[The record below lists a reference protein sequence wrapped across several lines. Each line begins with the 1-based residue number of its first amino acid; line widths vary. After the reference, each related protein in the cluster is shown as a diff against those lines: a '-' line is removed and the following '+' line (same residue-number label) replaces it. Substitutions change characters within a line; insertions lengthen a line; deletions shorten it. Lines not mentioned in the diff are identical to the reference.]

1 MLDLF
6 DEKNLFG
13 NLIINESDLLKSKD
27 MNPNSKRK
35 APTAPPFE
43 SPLIPLQ
50 QDPPTPPNDD
60 HSPDNNDVK
69 VHMFGTLRVKLK
81 RLVELN
87 DLNTIS
93 KYPSV
98 EFNLNL
104 QPKLIACYSNSIFI
118 CDDDTGNLAIGELD
132 DTLKMRSLNKLN
144 LTNNIIKA
152 ISVNRKYL
160 ALSLSEI
167 NKEKWQSISKYY
179 NYHKVDTQSKCAIV
193 IFRLNEH
200 ANGIAFEKIIT
211 TWPSKSNFN
220 LITPNSIALSLAQSQ
235 TNDLFV
241 SDRESHTIFRIDVKS
256 GNLISKLILKNNLQ
270 QEPTGMCLTERHLIY
285 VDSYKLEINVC
296 DISSNEFV
304 LVRNFKMFTSI
315 DDGPNGA
322 IGNNVL
328 FNEPFFDI
336 CYSKSNNLIFL
347 KNRADSKLIV
357 YDYNNANANAL
368 TLKYSFDYDCS
379 NFQSMSHLKLSK
391 SSNSKNSSAAIV
403 PTTDDYFILTGF
415 NNIET
420 KMFKLGLFSN
430 F

>member
-13 NLIINESDLLKSKD
+13 NLIINESDLLKSKEINV
-27 MNPNSKRK
+27 NPKRK

-43 SPLIPLQ
+43 SSIMPLQ
-50 QDPPTPPNDD
+50 QHDPPTPPNDEQT
-60 HSPDNNDVK
+60 NLK

-98 EFNLNL
+98 EFNLNGI
-104 QPKLIACYSNSIFI
+104 QPKLIACFSNSIFI
-118 CDDDTGNLAIGELD
+118 CDDETGNLAIAEMTD
-132 DTLKMRSLNKLN
+132 DNLKIRSLNKLN
-144 LTNNIIKA
+144 LANTIKSIA
-152 ISVNRKYL
+152 VNRKYL
-160 ALSLSEI
+160 ALSLSDI

-179 NYHKVDTQSKCAIV
+179 NYNKVDNQSKCAIV

-211 TWPSKSNFN
+211 TSPAKSNFN

-235 TNDLFV
+235 SNDLFV

-256 GNLISKLILKNNLQ
+256 GNLISKLTLKNNLQ

-285 VDSYKLEINVC
+285 VDSYKMEINVC

-304 LVRNFKMFTSI
+304 LVRNFKIFTSM

-336 CYSKSNNLIFL
+336 CYSKSSNLIFL
-347 KNRADSKLIV
+347 KNRADSKIII
-357 YDYNNANANAL
+357 YDYNNTNANSL
-368 TLKYSFDYDCS
+368 TLKYSFEYDCS
-379 NFQSMSHLKLSK
+379 NFQAMSHLKLPGTK
-391 SSNSKNSSAAIV
+391 SNNNNKNNL
-403 PTTDDYFILTGF
+403 TTDDYFILVGF

-420 KMFKLGLFSN
+420 KTLKLGLFSN

>member
-1 MLDLF
+1 MFDLF

-27 MNPNSKRK
+27 LSINSKRK

-43 SPLIPLQ
+43 SPLITLQ
-50 QDPPTPPNDD
+50 QDPPTPPNDEN
-60 HSPDNNDVK
+60 HKNDGK

-98 EFNLNL
+98 EFNLNI
-104 QPKLIACYSNSIFI
+104 QPKLIACFASTIFI
-118 CDDDTGNLAIGELD
+118 CDDETGNLAIAELD
-132 DTLKMRSLNKLN
+132 ETLKMRSMNKLN
-144 LTNNIIKA
+144 LTNNIIKSIA
-152 ISVNRKYL
+152 VNRKYL
-160 ALSLSEI
+160 ALSLSDI
-167 NKEKWQSISKYY
+167 TKEKWQTISKYF
-179 NYHKVDTQSKCAIV
+179 NFNKVDTQSKCAII

-211 TWPSKSNFN
+211 TSPTKSNFN

-285 VDSYKLEINVC
+285 VDSYKMEINVC

-304 LVRNFKMFTSI
+304 LVRNFKIFTSM

-347 KNRADSKLIV
+347 KNRADSKLII
-357 YDYNNANANAL
+357 YDYNSTNANAL

-379 NFQSMSHLKLSK
+379 NFQGMSHLKLPK
-391 SSNSKNSSAAIV
+391 PNKNISTLTS
-403 PTTDDYFILTGF
+403 DDYFILAGY
-415 NNIET
+415 NNNDL
-420 KMFKLGLFSN
+420 KMLKLGLFSN